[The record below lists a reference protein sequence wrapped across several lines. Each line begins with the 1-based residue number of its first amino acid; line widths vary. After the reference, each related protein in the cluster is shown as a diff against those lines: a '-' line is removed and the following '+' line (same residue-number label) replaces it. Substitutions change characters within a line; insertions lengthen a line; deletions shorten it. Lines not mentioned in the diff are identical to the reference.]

1 MQFYHVGELL
11 QLTPQAAERFGGTV
25 ATLEDIRELAG
36 KALQHVEWRG
46 LTCWGYFRSASRP
59 AWADAE
65 LEFDTDGHLI
75 GYYAPLGQELD
86 SDDLVDRFYRLD
98 DVTAV
103 RSDTTGKT
111 FRLLYHQGAAP
122 AFMETAYPA
131 LIDLARAMIEI
142 APLSEWQTVL
152 LFDYEG
158 EEE

>member
-1 MQFYHVGELL
+1 MQFYDVKDLL
-11 QLTPQAAERFGGTV
+11 LLAPQAAEHFGGAV

-36 KALQHVEWRG
+36 KALQRVEWRG
-46 LTCWGYFRSASRP
+46 LTCWGYFRSAARP
-59 AWADAE
+59 AWTSAE
-65 LEFDTDGHLI
+65 LDFDTTGHLI
-75 GYYAPLGQELD
+75 GYYAPLGEALD
-86 SDDLVDRFYRLD
+86 ADDLLDRFYRLD

-103 RSDTTGKT
+103 RTDTTGKAY
-111 FRLLYHQGAAP
+111 RLLYHQGAAP

-131 LIDLARAMIEI
+131 LIDLARAMVEI